1 MELILFQIFIKLIKD
16 VLLYL
21 QDLAKFYLTIVVLFA
36 KYFVFLD
43 KI

>member
-21 QDLAKFYLTIVVLFA
+21 QDLTKFYLTIGVLFT